1 MVGQS
6 RKWMILV
13 AATWIQ
19 AFTGTNFDFASYS
32 SDLKSVLGISQV
44 QLNYLSVASDMGK
57 ALGWCSGVSLMYF
70 PLWVVMFMAAFMG
83 LFGYGLQWFVI
94 QRLISLPYVMVFLLC
109 LLAGCSICW
118 FNTVCYVL
126 CIRHFQANRAL
137 ALSLT
142 VSFNGVSAALY
153 TLIANAIN
161 PSDDTIY
168 LFLNAL
174 VPLFT
179 SGLALIPV
187 LRQAPVQSLPAEAT
201 RRDSMIF
208 LFLNILAV
216 VTGIYLLLLNSLSSD
231 VSKART
237 LLVGA
242 ICLLTLPL
250 CLPGMAYAREWARR
264 NFPSSLRSENSSTFN
279 LVDTDDFELHKELID
294 VSENA
299 NATKATNATNSTN
312 SNSYGLVDKERFF
325 GCFACFGKVMEKDR
339 LTVLGEEHSA
349 RLLVRR
355 WDFWLY
361 YAAYFC
367 GGTIGLVYSNNLGQI
382 SQSLGYSSLTS
393 SLVTLY
399 SSCSFFGRLLSA
411 SPDFLRD
418 KVYFARTGWLLVAL
432 VPTPIA
438 FILLATSGSEAMLRA
453 GTGLIG
459 ISSGFVFSAAVSV
472 TSELFG
478 PNSAGVNHNILI
490 TNIPIGS
497 LLYGLLAALVYDSN
511 DGSSTTSVSLL
522 KEATLCMG
530 SSCYRQTFIW
540 WGCISI
546 VGLASSLLL
555 FLRTRTAYNRFE
567 RNRTKTQVTQSS
579 LQTSS

>member
-6 RKWMILV
+6 GKWMILV

-32 SDLKSVLGISQV
+32 SELKSVLGISQV

-70 PLWVVMFMAAFMG
+70 PLWIVMFMAAFMG
-83 LFGYGLQWFVI
+83 LVGYGLQWFVI
-94 QRLISLPYVMVFLLC
+94 RGIISLPYVMVFLLC
-109 LLAGCSICW
+109 LLAGSGICW

-137 ALSLT
+137 ALSL
-142 VSFNGVSAALY
+142 SISYNGISAALY

-161 PSDDTIY
+161 PNSDTIY
-168 LFLNAL
+168 LLLNAV
-174 VPLFT
+174 VPLFP
-179 SGLALIPV
+179 SVVIFIPV
-187 LRQAPVQSLPAEAT
+187 LRQPPVQPLPAEAT

-208 LFLNILAV
+208 LCLYILAV
-216 VTGIYLLLLNSLSSD
+216 VTGLYLLLLNSLSSD
-231 VSKART
+231 ASKARI

-242 ICLLTLPL
+242 ICLLILPL

-264 NFPSSLRSENSSTFN
+264 NSPSSFLSEISSTFN
-279 LVDTDDFELHKELID
+279 LVDTDDLELHKELIAG
-294 VSENA
+294 SEND
-299 NATKATNATNSTN
+299 NDTNATNPTN
-312 SNSYGLVDKERFF
+312 TSSYGLIHREGFF
-325 GCFACFGKVMEKDR
+325 GCFACFGKVMGKDR

-361 YAAYFC
+361 YAAYLC
-367 GGTIGLVYSNNLGQI
+367 GATIGLVYSNNLGQI
-382 SQSLGYSSLTS
+382 SESLGYSSLTS
-393 SLVTLY
+393 SLVTVY

-411 SPDFLRD
+411 APDFLRD
-418 KVYFARTGWLLVAL
+418 KVYFARTGWLVVAL

-438 FILLATSGSEAMLRA
+438 FFLLAASGSEAMLRT

-511 DGSSTTSVSLL
+511 EGSSTTPVSLL
-522 KEATLCMG
+522 RDATLCMG
-530 SSCYRQTFIW
+530 RSCYRQTFIW

-546 VGLASSLLL
+546 VGLTSSFLL

-567 RNRTKTQVTQSS
+567 RNRNQTQVTESS

>member
-13 AATWIQ
+13 ATTWIQ
-19 AFTGTNFDFASYS
+19 AFTGTNFDFSSYS
-32 SDLKSVLGISQV
+32 SQLKTVLGISQV

-70 PLWVVMFMAAFMG
+70 PLWAVMFMAAFMG

-94 QRLISLPYVMVFLLC
+94 QRTITLPYVLVFLLC

-126 CIRHFQANRAL
+126 CIRHFQTNRAL

-142 VSFNGVSAALY
+142 ISFNGVSAALY
-153 TLIANAIN
+153 SLIANAIN
-161 PSDDTIY
+161 PADDNLY
-168 LFLNAL
+168 LLLNAV

-179 SGLALIPV
+179 SGVALIPL
-187 LRQAPVQSLPAEAT
+187 LRRPPPIQPLSREAT
-201 RRDSMIF
+201 YRDSRIF
-208 LFLNILAV
+208 LCLNILAV
-216 VTGIYLLLLNSLSSD
+216 VTGLYLLLLNSLSSKI
-231 VSKART
+231 SNARI

-242 ICLLTLPL
+242 IFLLILPL
-250 CLPGMAYAREWARR
+250 CLPGIAYAREWARR
-264 NFPSSLRSENSSTFN
+264 NMPWSFQNDDSSNFN
-279 LVDTDDFELHKELID
+279 LANPDDLELHKELIA
-294 VSENA
+294 ENESGNVV
-299 NATKATNATNSTN
+299 NAT
-312 SNSYGLVDKERFF
+312 SYGMVDKQ
-325 GCFACFGKVMEKDR
+325 GCSWCFGKVMEKDR

-349 RLLVRR
+349 RLLIRR

-382 SQSLGYSSLTS
+382 CESLGYGTKTS

-399 SSCSFFGRLLSA
+399 SSCSFFGRLLAA

-418 KVYFARTGWLLVAL
+418 KLYFARTGWLAVAL

-438 FILLATSGSEAMLRA
+438 FLLLTLSGSEAMLRA

-511 DGSSTTSVSLL
+511 EGSSLIRENFL

-530 SSCYRQTFIW
+530 RSCYRQTFIW
-540 WGCISI
+540 WGCISV
-546 VGLASSLLL
+546 VGLASSVLL
-555 FLRTRTAYNRFE
+555 FLRTRAAYNRFE
-567 RNRTKTQVTQSS
+567 RNRCRTESS
-579 LQTSS
+579 S